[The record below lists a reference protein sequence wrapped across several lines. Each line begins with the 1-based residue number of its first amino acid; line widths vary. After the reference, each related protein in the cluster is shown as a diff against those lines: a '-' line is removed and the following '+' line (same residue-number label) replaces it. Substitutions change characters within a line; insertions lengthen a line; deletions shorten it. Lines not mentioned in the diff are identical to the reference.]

1 MESENYLELGN
12 EKLKEKHESLRMEV
26 IEMLVKE
33 YSNDTELGGQ
43 VRKFVNIKEKTKDNF
58 NL

>member
-1 MESENYLELGN
+1 MGN
-12 EKLKEKHESLRMEV
+12 ETYLDLENERIREKHESLRMEV

-33 YSNDTELGGQ
+33 YSNDTELGEQ
-43 VRKFVNIKEKTKDNF
+43 VRKFVNIKEKTKEDF